1 MSATTSTKE
10 LWYEMQTA
18 SVGRT
23 NGLVRQQHMEAGG
36 FDDAPPCSGT
46 HGTGAWH
53 RRTAADGLH
62 CTLEH
67 IMGCHC
73 QSTTGP
79 RQGDQGWQETT
90 ILPPISGTNM
100 VYSKHNRMS
109 NQAVAESFSTCS
121 RTHTPIHI

>member
-46 HGTGAWH
+46 HGTGA
-53 RRTAADGLH
+53 
-62 CTLEH
+62 
-67 IMGCHC
+67 
-73 QSTTGP
+73 
-79 RQGDQGWQETT
+79 
-90 ILPPISGTNM
+90 LPPMDYIVHWST
-100 VYSKHNRMS
+100 SWAAIANR
-109 NQAVAESFSTCS
+109 QQDPDKEIKDGRKPPSFLPSQGPTWSTPNI
-121 RTHTPIHI
+121 TE